1 MFHSECHATFTLPE
15 HVVATDNFRS
25 RHNATDLEIRFDL
38 ANLETRCNLEYPGDL
53 ESRHSRDGTVCQSG
67 SGVRNRPSISTT
79 ISESSPSYASDSNDT
94 WCSSASVRNRAK
106 AAASRAYSPLEQP

>member
-25 RHNATDLEIRFDL
+25 RHNATDLEIHFDL

-53 ESRHSRDGTVCQSG
+53 DVPHRRT
-67 SGVRNRPSISTT
+67 RNVI
-79 ISESSPSYASDSNDT
+79 
-94 WCSSASVRNRAK
+94 
-106 AAASRAYSPLEQP
+106 